1 MREDKDVDSP
11 SPAVMADLARAM
23 AAAGA
28 AARRPA
34 MPQAPEPFA
43 QRQAR
48 LAAEAERLRASIAA
62 DTTMRRYPSLRMIM
76 AITSATVGIPIN
88 AIVSPRRHIPTARA
102 RHIFFFVARE
112 LTAASY
118 PQIGRY
124 CGDRD
129 HSTVMHGVQKVDS
142 NRSLFE
148 PELSQ
153 ILKIIDECKS

>member
-1 MREDKDVDSP
+1 
-11 SPAVMADLARAM
+11 MAELARAM

-28 AARRPA
+28 ARRPT
-34 MPQAPEPFA
+34 MPPVPEPLA

-48 LAAEAERLRASIAA
+48 LAAEAERLRDSIAA
-62 DTTMRRYPSLRMIM
+62 DMAVRRYPSLRMTM
-76 AITSATVGIPIN
+76 AVTSTVVGIPIN

-102 RHIFFFVARE
+102 RHIFFYVARK

-129 HSTVMHGVQKVDS
+129 HSTVMHGVAKVEAR
-142 NRSLFE
+142 RSLFE

-153 ILKIIDECKS
+153 ILKMLNEFKS